1 MCSVFAQL
9 IVFSIIEVGVWV
21 LFSNLFFAAGS
32 VDNANFI
39 NFLTKTVIFLAWIF
53 SNGFFISLSDY
64 FIQALAIYWFYSHK
78 NT

>member
-39 NFLTKTVIFLAWIF
+39 NFFTKTVIFLAWIF